1 MTTVVNLVGLR
12 ALLAKDLGEKV
23 LGSNAYDGWFGTFN
37 KIHDVGLG
45 DLSLND
51 FASLSYAKSGPYSNI
66 INSTLQLAKSAAGMS
81 VTTGVVSSNGE
92 RLLTAGNDFWRGTS
106 NADRVNSGNGNDILS
121 LGAGADTVYGGGG
134 NDLIFGERGRDSLI
148 GGAGNDTIF
157 GGEDRDIV
165 HGWSGDDLIFGGSG
179 HDGLYGNQG
188 NDTIFGGDGND
199 YICGGSGRDVITG
212 GAGADT
218 FAFRGQA
225 ANSSTIIKDFGLGYD
240 RQLIMSSVVNGPLSM
255 NMIKPYE
262 DGLMIQ
268 FTDNRAIY
276 YEGVTNAAALF
287 ASMSLFE

>member
-1 MTTVVNLVGLR
+1 MTTVVTLTGLR
-12 ALLAKDLGEKV
+12 ALLAKDLGKIV
-23 LGSNAYDGWFGTFN
+23 LGSSAYDGWFSTFS
-37 KIHDVGLG
+37 KIPDVGLG
-45 DLSLND
+45 DLSLKD
-51 FASLSYAKSGPYSNI
+51 FASLSYANSGPFSNM
-66 INSTLQLAKSAAGMS
+66 INSTLQLAKSTAGMS

-92 RLLTAGNDFWRGTS
+92 RLLTSGNDFWRGTTG
-106 NADRVNSGNGNDILS
+106 ADLVDAGNGNDILS
-121 LGAGADTVYGGGG
+121 LGSGSDTVYGGGG

-157 GGEDRDIV
+157 GGEDRDII
-165 HGWSGDDLIFGGSG
+165 HGWNGDDIIFGGSG

-199 YICGGSGRDVITG
+199 YICGGSGRDVIFG

-225 ANSSTIIKDFGLGYD
+225 ANSSTIIKDFELGYD
-240 RQLIMSSVVNGPLSM
+240 KQLIMSSVVNGPLTMS
-255 NMIKPYE
+255 MIKPYA

-276 YEGVTNAAALF
+276 YEDVTNAAALF